1 MSAKSVEVGQW
12 GAHCPCLDDPPRP
25 SPMLLYPVGFRAHTH
40 LPPAHDYLLLQVH
53 SAKHLAPAR
62 LNGSSD
68 PFCVVVVDNETARTK
83 PQKGACLPACLPA
96 CPGLASLFV
105 ACPPTLPLPLP
116 VIPPPSLPAPTGQL
130 DPEWN
135 ETFTFS
141 GEAILRADLLLE
153 FEAWSFDDLADDFL
167 GQVISWHACMPNT
180 GP

>member
-116 VIPPPSLPAPTGQL
+116 VIPPPLCLPLQASWTLSGMRPSHSAVRPSCVRTSCSSLGHGALMTWQM
-130 DPEWN
+130 
-135 ETFTFS
+135 
-141 GEAILRADLLLE
+141 
-153 FEAWSFDDLADDFL
+153 
-167 GQVISWHACMPNT
+167 ISW
-180 GP
+180 GR